1 MGSNII
7 AVIAALIAFLSAAA
21 AWAAVFVQRRNTKD
35 TINTQVDI
43 GARKTR
49 ATVVSANRQKWIDAL
64 RTDISAFIAT
74 RSQFAQ
80 LANVGSFRQSG
91 QDSLLAEERRLRKK
105 LHMLRVRV
113 ELRTNRKEENH
124 IELLKAIDQYDS
136 EFTDEADRILREKA
150 SAIFKEE
157 WERLKKEAS

>member
-1 MGSNII
+1 
-7 AVIAALIAFLSAAA
+7 
-21 AWAAVFVQRRNTKD
+21 
-35 TINTQVDI
+35 
-43 GARKTR
+43 
-49 ATVVSANRQKWIDAL
+49 
-64 RTDISAFIAT
+64 
-74 RSQFAQ
+74 
-80 LANVGSFRQSG
+80 
-91 QDSLLAEERRLRKK
+91 
-105 LHMLRVRV
+105 MLRVRV